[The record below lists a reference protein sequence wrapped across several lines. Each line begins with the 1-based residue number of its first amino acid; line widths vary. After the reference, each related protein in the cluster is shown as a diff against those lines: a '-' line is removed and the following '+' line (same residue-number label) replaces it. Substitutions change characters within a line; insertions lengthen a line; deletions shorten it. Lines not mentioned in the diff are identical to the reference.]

1 MEIEVN
7 FPDGSAV
14 ELSGTTAKYW
24 KGCGLPDYE
33 GPIEGLP
40 LEVLTALLANK
51 IVKKGKQWK
60 P

>member
-14 ELSGTTAKYW
+14 ELRGTTAKYW

-40 LEVLTALLANK
+40 PEVLAALLANK
-51 IVKKGKQWK
+51 VVKKGKQWK